1 MSIFKKLETKPDY
14 DTKYADECTVCN
26 ETGYCNQVAVVAI
39 TDAGKGGRGNEVGL
53 CQSHFDMLK
62 AEMVTAEH
70 KESDEVCD
78 EEEKILEEVGETWGL
93 AKPEGT
99 RERMHIASPFQREEV
114 KNIKL
119 KKLEEKL
126 TNYTPQHL
134 TTEEKILEE
143 VKAIKK
149 ILGELK

>member
-26 ETGYCNQVAVVAI
+26 ETGYCNQVAVVEISHEA
-39 TDAGKGGRGNEVGL
+39 L
-53 CQSHFDMLK
+53 CQSHFDMMK
-62 AEMVTAEH
+62 AEMVRAEH

-93 AKPEGT
+93 AKPV
-99 RERMHIASPFQREEV
+99 ID
-114 KNIKL
+114 
-119 KKLEEKL
+119 
-126 TNYTPQHL
+126 TPQHL

>member
-26 ETGYCNQVAVVAI
+26 ETGYCNQVAVVEISHEA
-39 TDAGKGGRGNEVGL
+39 L

-62 AEMVTAEH
+62 AEMVRAEH